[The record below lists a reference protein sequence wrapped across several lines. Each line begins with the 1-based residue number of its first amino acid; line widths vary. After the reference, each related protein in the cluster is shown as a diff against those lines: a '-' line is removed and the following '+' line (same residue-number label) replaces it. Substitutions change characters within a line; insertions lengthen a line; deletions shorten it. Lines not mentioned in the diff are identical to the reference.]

1 MRSTFLRWMFW
12 SQGAQGCTGEATFCL
27 GIYVWRSFTP
37 AMDDNYGLMVTN
49 GNDHAKPFQYWNA
62 LKEIKSSEQDEDHS
76 DHGPHSDNILHNH
89 NVGHSNDDFWRH
101 SNDAGNDFWCNK
113 IKKKQQS
120 FLPSV
125 RSAMSA
131 LPLKGAQSLE
141 HRITYIYIYYI
152 SESKTKTHRR
162 NISEEQTNQGIKGLQ
177 YHQYLGKYRTKPIFL
192 APQDHLQWS
201 EKSDVRCPTS
211 NEAPV
216 EHFKVLW

>member
-113 IKKKQQS
+113 IKKKNSNHSCPVSGLQC
-120 FLPSV
+120 LPCHW
-125 RSAMSA
+125 R
-131 LPLKGAQSLE
+131 E
-141 HRITYIYIYYI
+141 HKASNTASRIYIYII
-152 SESKTKTHRR
+152 FLSQKRKHTGEIFPR
-162 NISEEQTNQGIKGLQ
+162 N
-177 YHQYLGKYRTKPIFL
+177 KPIKELRVYSIISILGNIEQNPFSW
-192 APQDHLQWS
+192 HLKITSNDLKNQM
-201 EKSDVRCPTS
+201 SDVQLPTR
-211 NEAPV
+211 
-216 EHFKVLW
+216 HR